1 MAIGSILEDIHRL
14 DPALRDCTVGV
25 LLESETGYHQQQR
38 GGDQDHG
45 HRRETIRPEQCD
57 HVQLRQAAVLPQ
69 GTSLHQLREEK
80 EGESLQEEMLLS
92 TTLLMDWYFL
102 TYTLDAVY
110 SRQEH
115 SGVSGVPDSK
125 YKYIY
130 TLIIIA

>member
-1 MAIGSILEDIHRL
+1 MAVGSILEDIHRL
-14 DPALRDCTVGV
+14 DPPLRDRTVGV
-25 LLESETGYHQQQR
+25 LLESEAGYHQQQR

-92 TTLLMDWYFL
+92 TSLLMNWYFL
-102 TYTLDAVY
+102 THAFDTVDKSMVV
-110 SRQEH
+110 RVE
-115 SGVSGVPDSK
+115 
-125 YKYIY
+125 
-130 TLIIIA
+130 